1 MANGTIKK
9 GSLVK
14 NTGGSGG
21 GGSASFPTIVTDS
34 GSSLPV
40 DLTGYQ
46 LNDTFLNTSD
56 KKIYKTEINGY
67 LANTNTTLT
76 VNVDYTTG
84 IASGFV
90 SGKQCS
96 RNSIGYLWINNNTE
110 EYIVKFKIK
119 QSQSNTLFKL
129 TLGANPSDN
138 IMFYVSNENKI
149 YHSMYRFSN
158 GSYTTNFDKQILD
171 SILIV
176 DSVYTLKITKT
187 GTSCVAQLFNENG
200 TLLEEKNFTTENSSI
215 NVSANINFGS
225 GRIGSSFVYAGE
237 GVEIYLGQS
246 AGELVIPNTS
256 TISWDSGT
264 SITDKTE
271 YADKTNGILYLYS
284 DDELVAIGGSSV

>member
-1 MANGTIKK
+1 
-9 GSLVK
+9 
-14 NTGGSGG
+14 
-21 GGSASFPTIVTDS
+21 
-34 GSSLPV
+34 
-40 DLTGYQ
+40 
-46 LNDTFLNTSD
+46 
-56 KKIYKTEINGY
+56 
-67 LANTNTTLT
+67 
-76 VNVDYTTG
+76 
-84 IASGFV
+84 
-90 SGKQCS
+90 
-96 RNSIGYLWINNNTE
+96 
-110 EYIVKFKIK
+110 
-119 QSQSNTLFKL
+119 
-129 TLGANPSDN
+129 
-138 IMFYVSNENKI
+138 
-149 YHSMYRFSN
+149 MYRFSN

-215 NVSANINFGS
+215 NVSANIKFGS